1 MISPND
7 RPRILLFTA
16 KLGYQTRAFD
26 AAAKKLGVE
35 LVFVTDR
42 CHKLDDPWHDR
53 ALPVRFEAPEEA
65 AFAVMQ
71 EQSGHHVDGVLALGD
86 RPTLA
91 AAYVARGLGVPHN
104 LPARMEAC
112 RSKLRLREVFR
123 DAGLPTPWFRTVPL
137 QAIPEP
143 ALMGVAYPCVLKPI
157 SLSASQGVVRVN
169 NREEFLVGARRLK
182 RLLESAEIQATR
194 EPNLDRMIVE
204 EYVPGREVA
213 VEGLL
218 KDGEL
223 RVLAIFD
230 KPDPLEGPYFEET
243 IYVTPSRLPAAEQK
257 SIEKSFA
264 EATRALGLAH
274 GPVHGEFRLNERG
287 VWPIEVA
294 ARPIGGLCARALRFQ
309 LENETEPIGL
319 EELLLRHA
327 LDRPGWDALRE
338 TPASGVLMIPVPNS
352 GILEKVD
359 GAEEA
364 RRVAGVTELEI
375 TARWH
380 DYVAAWPEGSSY
392 LGFLFARGESPAIV
406 ENALREGHA
415 KLNFKLTPRLPVEH
429 PVTGKV

>member
-1 MISPND
+1 MISPKD

-53 ALPVRFEAPEEA
+53 AVPVRFEAPEEA
-65 AFAVMQ
+65 AIAVMQ
-71 EQSGHHVDGVLALGD
+71 EQSGQHVDGVLALGD

-104 LPARMEAC
+104 HPASVEAC

-143 ALMGVAYPCVLKPI
+143 ALMGLNYPCVLKPI

-169 NREEFLVGARRLK
+169 NREEFLAGTRRLK

-194 EPNLDRMIVE
+194 EPSLDRMIVE
-204 EYVPGREVA
+204 EYLPGREVA

-243 IYVTPSRLPAAEQK
+243 IYVTPSRLPAAEQN

-327 LDRPGWDALRE
+327 LDLPGWDAPRE
-338 TPASGVLMIPVPNS
+338 TRASGVLMIPVPNS
-352 GILEKVD
+352 GILEKLD

-364 RRVAGVTELEI
+364 RQVAGVTELEI

-380 DYVAAWPEGSSY
+380 DYIAAWPEGSSY
-392 LGFLFARGESPAIV
+392 LGFLFARGESPEIV
-406 ENALREGHA
+406 ENALREGHV

>member
-1 MISPND
+1 
-7 RPRILLFTA
+7 LFTA

-53 ALPVRFEAPEEA
+53 AVPVRFEAPEEA
-65 AFAVMQ
+65 AFAVIQ
-71 EQSGHHVDGVLALGD
+71 EQSGQHVDGVLALGD

-104 LPARMEAC
+104 HPASVEAC

-143 ALMGVAYPCVLKPI
+143 ALMGVTYPCVLKPI

-169 NREEFLVGARRLK
+169 NREDFLAGARRLK

-194 EPNLDRMIVE
+194 EPNLDRMLVE
-204 EYVPGREVA
+204 EYLPGREVA
-213 VEGLL
+213 AEGLL

-230 KPDPLEGPYFEET
+230 KPDPLVGPYFEET

-327 LDRPGWDALRE
+327 LDLPGWDAPRE
-338 TPASGVLMIPVPNS
+338 TRASGVLMIPVPNS

-364 RRVAGVTELEI
+364 RQVAGVTELEI

-380 DYVAAWPEGSSY
+380 DYIAAWPEGSSY
-392 LGFLFARGESPAIV
+392 LGFLFARGESPEIV

-415 KLNFKLTPRLPVEH
+415 KLNFKFTPRLPVEH
-429 PVTGKV
+429 PLTGKV

>member
-1 MISPND
+1 MISPKD
-7 RPRILLFTA
+7 SPRILLFTA

-53 ALPVRFEAPEEA
+53 AVPVRFEAPEEA
-65 AFAVMQ
+65 AFVVMQ
-71 EQSGHHVDGVLALGD
+71 EQSGQRVDGVLALGD
-86 RPTLA
+86 RPTLTA
-91 AAYVARGLGVPHN
+91 AFVARGLGVPHN
-104 LPARMEAC
+104 HPASVEAC

-123 DAGLPTPWFRTVPL
+123 DAGLPTPWFRTLPL

-143 ALMGVAYPCVLKPI
+143 ALMGVTYPCVLKPI

-169 NREEFLVGARRLK
+169 NREEFLAGAGRLK

-204 EYVPGREVA
+204 EYLPGREVA

-243 IYVTPSRLPAAEQK
+243 IYVTPSRLPAVQQEL
-257 SIEKSFA
+257 IEKSFR

-294 ARPIGGLCARALRFQ
+294 ARPIGGLCARGLRFQ
-309 LENETEPIGL
+309 LENETDPIGL
-319 EELLLRHA
+319 EELLLRHI
-327 LDRPGWDALRE
+327 LDLPGSDAPRE
-338 TPASGVLMIPVPNS
+338 TPASGVLMIPVPQS
-352 GILEKVD
+352 GILEKVE

-364 RRVAGVTELEI
+364 RQVAGVTELEI

-380 DYVAAWPEGSSY
+380 DYIAAWPEGSSY